1 MGTKILCFAGS
12 LRRDSFNKKL
22 AKVAAALVE
31 EAGAEATYVDLKE
44 LSLPLYDG
52 DLEEEQGLPENARIF
67 KKLLKEH
74 DGFLIASAEY
84 NSSLAPA
91 LKNALDWASRP
102 EPGEEPLACF
112 NGKTAALLAAS
123 PGALGGLRGLVVLRS
138 MLGNIKVLVLPE
150 QFALAKAHEA
160 FADDGSLLN
169 KKDESAVKAVVARL
183 VQVAGALKSQVW

>member
-12 LRRDSFNKKL
+12 LRRDSINKKL
-22 AKVAAALVE
+22 AKVAAFLVE

-44 LSLPLYDG
+44 LPLPLYDG
-52 DLEEEQGLPENARIF
+52 DLEEEQGLPENARVF
-67 KKLLKEH
+67 KKLLKGH
-74 DGFLIASAEY
+74 DGFLIASPEY

-123 PGALGGLRGLVVLRS
+123 PGAFGGLRGLVALRS

-169 KKDESAVKAVVARL
+169 KKDEAAVQAVVARL
-183 VQVAGALKSQVW
+183 VQVAGALKSQVG